1 MLISDPSKTLILGGA
16 RSGKSRYAEELA
28 KATKKKRI
36 YIATA
41 TVFDDE
47 MQQRV
52 EQHKKD
58 RQNQHWE
65 TIEEPLA
72 LAAAIKQNDQYEHV
86 ILVDCLTLWLNNLLA
101 EKDQSR
107 LQTEVAALLD
117 CLKDIKGNIIF
128 VSNEVGQG
136 IIPLGELTRKF
147 VDETGRLHQQLAQQV
162 DHVVLMVAGLPLM
175 VKES

>member
-1 MLISDPSKTLILGGA
+1 MSINNSSKILILGGA

-28 KATKKKRI
+28 IATDKQLI

-58 RQNQHWE
+58 RQNQHWT

-72 LAAAIKQNDQYEHV
+72 LANTIQQNDKPEHV

-101 EKDQSR
+101 EKDPSR
-107 LQTEVAALLD
+107 LQRELSALLD
-117 CLKDIKGNIIF
+117 CLKTIKGSVIF

-136 IIPLGELTRKF
+136 IVPMGELSRKF
-147 VDETGRLHQQLAQQV
+147 VDEAGRLHQQLAQQV
-162 DHVVLMVAGLPLM
+162 DRVVLMVAGIPLI
-175 VKES
+175 VKSG

>member
-1 MLISDPSKTLILGGA
+1 MLINDSPEILILGGA
-16 RSGKSRYAEELA
+16 RSGKSGYAEELA
-28 KATKKKRI
+28 KATNKKRI

-52 EQHKKD
+52 ERHKKD

-72 LAAAIKQNDQYEHV
+72 LAAAIQQNDQFEHV
-86 ILVDCLTLWLNNLLA
+86 ILVDCLTMWMNNLLA
-101 EKDQSR
+101 EKDHSR
-107 LQTEVAALLD
+107 LQTEVTALLD
-117 CLKDIKGNIIF
+117 CLNTIKGNIIF

-175 VKES
+175 VKGG